1 MRPPP
6 PHPAATWRQAEHND
20 LLYVDV
26 PESYATVWPKIVACW
41 RWSVATHEFR
51 YWVHAGASS
60 STIST

>member
-1 MRPPP
+1 MPPP
-6 PHPAATWRQAEHND
+6 PSHLATTWRQAEHND

-51 YWVHAGASS
+51 YWVHAGAPSI
-60 STIST
+60 TIST